1 MDRAELEALARRWID
16 GDPDPDTRAE
26 LARLLEAGD
35 YDELEQRFALPL
47 EFGTAGLRGIVGGGP
62 ARMNRAVVIR
72 TTSAI
77 ARWLLD
83 RVPDAR
89 ALPVVLGWDG
99 RLSSFAFA
107 EDAAGVLAAAGIA
120 VRYFDKPV
128 PTPVV
133 AFAARELGACAGI
146 VITASHNPPEY
157 NGYKVYG
164 PEAMQIS
171 APVDREIAERI
182 VLVGAASEIRRLSGA
197 LSGASSRVTPLPAA
211 MLDRYLGE
219 IDRLRPPGAADRDFE
234 IVYTPLHGVGAELA
248 VRALEHAGFRRVRV
262 VPAQAEPDGRFP
274 SVRFPNPEE
283 PGALDLA
290 LDLAAERAAPLIL
303 ANDPDADRLAAC
315 VGSPAGGLLQLT
327 GNQLGILLADFV
339 LEHTP
344 SAPRPLVVA
353 TVVSS
358 PMIAAVA
365 QHYGA
370 RFELTLTGFKWI
382 WLAARRLEQAEGVRF
397 AFGYEEALGY
407 AAGRLVRDKDGISAA
422 LLFAELVA
430 QGRARGE
437 SVLDRLQRLYRSHGL
452 WVSTQLSI
460 VRAGSSGRTD
470 IERATALAADAP
482 PAEIA
487 GRRVERVRDFRKGG
501 ASRALWLGETLLVE
515 LDLEGGGR
523 ILVRPSGTEPKLKI
537 YVDLRAELREDEV
550 VSEREQAAQAEARAL
565 AASLAAAL
573 GLG

>member
-1 MDRAELEALARRWID
+1 MDRAELEAVARRWIE

-35 YDELEQRFALPL
+35 YGELEERFALPL
-47 EFGTAGLRGIVGGGP
+47 EFGTAGLRGIVGAGP

-107 EDAAGVLAAAGIA
+107 EDVAGVLAAAGIP
-120 VRYFDKPV
+120 VRYFERPV
-128 PTPVV
+128 PTPLV

-146 VITASHNPPEY
+146 VITASHNPAEY

-171 APVDREIAERI
+171 APIDREIAELI
-182 VLVGAASEIRRLSGA
+182 ELAGSAAEVRRLSGA
-197 LSGASSRVTPLPAA
+197 LAGASPLATPLPAA

-219 IDRLRPPGAADRDFE
+219 IDLLRPPGAADRDFE

-248 VRALEHAGFRRVRV
+248 VRALEQAGFRRVRV
-262 VPAQAEPDGRFP
+262 VPEQAEPDGRFP

-290 LDLAAERAAPLIL
+290 LGLAAESGAPLIL

-315 VGSPAGGLLQLT
+315 VGTPAGELVQLT
-327 GNQLGILLADFV
+327 GNQVGILLADFV
-339 LEHTP
+339 LEH
-344 SAPRPLVVA
+344 APAAPQPLVVA
-353 TVVSS
+353 TIVSS
-358 PMIAAVA
+358 PMIAALA
-365 QHYGA
+365 QHHGA
-370 RFELTLTGFKWI
+370 RFEQTLTGFKWI
-382 WLAARRLEQAEGVRF
+382 WLAARRLEEAEGVRF

-430 QGRARGE
+430 QGRAIRE
-437 SVLDRLQRLYRSHGL
+437 SVLERLARLYRRHGL
-452 WVSTQLSI
+452 WASTQLSI
-460 VRAGSSGRTD
+460 VLGGSSGRAQ

-487 GRRVERVRDFRKGG
+487 GRRVERVRDFRKDG
-501 ASRALWLGETLLVE
+501 ASRAPWLGETSLVE
-515 LDLEGGGR
+515 LDLEGGAR
-523 ILVRPSGTEPKLKI
+523 VLVRPSGTEPKLKI
-537 YVDLRAELREDEV
+537 YVDLRAELGERDVLRECEHT
-550 VSEREQAAQAEARAL
+550 AQTEARAL
-565 AASLAAAL
+565 AASLAGAL
-573 GLG
+573 GLR